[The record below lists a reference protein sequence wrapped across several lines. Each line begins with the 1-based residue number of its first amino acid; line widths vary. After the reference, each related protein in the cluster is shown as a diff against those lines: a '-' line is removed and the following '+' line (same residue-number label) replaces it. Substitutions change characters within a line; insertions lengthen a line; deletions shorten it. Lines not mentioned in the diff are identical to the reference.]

1 MLMKSSNKFNQL
13 FWILFTCLTLV
24 ISLMLGLG
32 DQSYPRVMETNL
44 KDEILPLTTNQLVLT
59 FNRNMDHASVEKH
72 FTITPKIEGK
82 FSWIGKK
89 MAFSF
94 NESLRSNEKIKVEL
108 KGALDESGVLMENY
122 ERNYATQNQALYFIG
137 TDEGQKDRVV
147 GFDLDQKKSSVL
159 SPENLIVKDFRVH
172 PDQKLI
178 YLLGYKK
185 GDDDKRSNL
194 YEFDVENQILKVLV
208 DGEKEYVF
216 AFELS
221 PNGKILLVRK
231 GNINPYDQSSLI
243 DAGSLW
249 TYEINTQKWKIFW
262 NKDLYGSE
270 FYFSP
275 DSNYLVGRM
284 ITGDITILPVSKNPD
299 KVVYLENYAGNYN
312 LSPDGHQLVFVDF
325 PDPFSPNNLLL
336 RDDDGTTQTLI
347 EKGGQIQF
355 PIFNKNGDRI
365 YFLMSKVTDDFE
377 ETGLL
382 SISPFHLYAYDLK
395 QQKLIQLS
403 NDEKYFEGFFHL
415 STDGRWIGF
424 ERYEAAES
432 GKFFEQQLDENS
444 PGAELWI
451 YDTKEK
457 RTEDL
462 GIRGTKPFLN

>member
-1 MLMKSSNKFNQL
+1 MPMKSSNKFNRL
-13 FWILFTCLTLV
+13 FWILFSCLTLV
-24 ISLMLGLG
+24 ISFMLIRG
-32 DQSYPRVMETNL
+32 DQSYPRVVDTNL
-44 KDEILPLTTNQLVLT
+44 KNEILPLTTNQIVLT
-59 FNRNMDHASVEKH
+59 FNRNMDHTSVESN
-72 FTITPKIEGK
+72 FSISPKMEGK

-94 NESLRSNEKIKVEL
+94 KDSLSTNQKINIEL
-108 KGALDESGVLMENY
+108 KGAQDELGNPMQSY
-122 ERNYATQNQALYFIG
+122 KKSYQTQSQTLYFIG

-172 PDQKLI
+172 PNQDLI

-185 GDDDKRSNL
+185 GADESRNNL
-194 YEFDVENQILKVLV
+194 YELDTENGNLKVLV
-208 DGEKEYVF
+208 DGQREYIF

-221 PNGKILLVRK
+221 PDGKILLVRK
-231 GNINPYDQSSLI
+231 GSVNPYDQSSLV

-249 TYEINTQKWKIFW
+249 TYDISHQKWKAFW

-284 ITGDITILPVSKNPD
+284 ITGDITILPVTEDPD

-312 LSPDGHQLVFVDF
+312 LSPDGRQLVFVDF
-325 PDPFSPNNLLL
+325 PDPFSPNDLLL
-336 RDDDGTTQTLI
+336 RNNDGTTQTLV

-382 SISPFHLYAYDLK
+382 SISPFHLYTYDLEEK
-395 QQKLIQLS
+395 KLIQLT
-403 NDEKYFEGFFHL
+403 DEEQYFEGFFHL
-415 STDGRWIGF
+415 SSDGKWVAF
-424 ERYEAAES
+424 ERYNA
-432 GKFFEQQLDENS
+432 GQTGQFFEQQLDEND
-444 PGAELWI
+444 PGAVLWI
-451 YDTKEK
+451 YDTHEK
-457 RTEDL
+457 TAKDL
-462 GIRGTKPFLN
+462 VIHGTKPFLN